1 MTWTRSALSSVE
13 KPILTP
19 EQVAGHQVM
28 WAEDNLKDYPYLLI
42 NPITPHMSHALWQL
56 LGHVETTLE
65 TLPFP
70 VADPDA
76 LVRDSISLAV
86 QVNGARVLTIEGLE
100 NADGSL
106 HPMQQAFGRH
116 HALQCGFCTPGMV
129 MRGVAM
135 AAEGVPAEAQ
145 AVSQALCGN
154 LCRCTGYRGIVNAVC
169 EGLQHMRARSTG
181 GAAA

>member
-1 MTWTRSALSSVE
+1 MSV
-13 KPILTP
+13 
-19 EQVAGHQVM
+19 
-28 WAEDNLKDYPYLLI
+28 
-42 NPITPHMSHALWQL
+42 NPFVS
-56 LGHVETTLE
+56 V
-65 TLPFP
+65 
-70 VADPDA
+70 
-76 LVRDSISLAV
+76 SL
-86 QVNGARVLTIEGLE
+86 QVNGRAVEAALSPSTLLVDLLREQLGLTGTHQGCDTAQCGACTVLVNGAATKSCNVLALQVSGASVLTIEGLAA
-100 NADGSL
+100 ADGSL

-169 EGLQHMRARSTG
+169 EGLQHMRAPGPG
-181 GAAA
+181 GAAT

>member
-1 MTWTRSALSSVE
+1 MSV
-13 KPILTP
+13 KPLV
-19 EQVAGHQVM
+19 QVSLQV
-28 WAEDNLKDYPYLLI
+28 NG
-42 NPITPHMSHALWQL
+42 Q
-56 LGHVETTLE
+56 
-65 TLPFP
+65 P
-70 VADPDA
+70 VA
-76 LVRDSISLAV
+76 LAV
-86 QVNGARVLTIEGLE
+86 PPSTLLVDLLREQLGLTGTHQGCDTAQCGACTVLVDGAATKSCNVLALQVNGASVLTIEGLE

-135 AAEGVPAEAQ
+135 AAEGVPSEPQ

-169 EGLQHMRARSTG
+169 EGLQNMRASGPG
-181 GAAA
+181 GAAT

>member
-1 MTWTRSALSSVE
+1 MSVN
-13 KPILTP
+13 PLVSVSL
-19 EQVAGHQVM
+19 QVNGQ
-28 WAEDNLKDYPYLLI
+28 
-42 NPITPHMSHALWQL
+42 T
-56 LGHVETTLE
+56 
-65 TLPFP
+65 
-70 VADPDA
+70 VA
-76 LVRDSISLAV
+76 LAV
-86 QVNGARVLTIEGLE
+86 PPSTLLVDLLRQQLGLTGTHQGCDTAQCGACTVLVDGAATKSCNVLALQVNGARVMTIEGLE

-135 AAEGVPAEAQ
+135 EAEGVPSEPQ

-169 EGLQHMRARSTG
+169 EGLERMRLAKQE
-181 GAAA
+181 GAHDTL

>member
-1 MTWTRSALSSVE
+1 MPETRPFMSVKPLMPIRLQVNGLPVEVALAPSTLLVDVLRGQLG
-13 KPILTP
+13 LT
-19 EQVAGHQVM
+19 GTHQGCDTAQCGACTVLVDG
-28 WAEDNLKDYPYLLI
+28 AATKSCNVL
-42 NPITPHMSHALWQL
+42 AL
-56 LGHVETTLE
+56 
-65 TLPFP
+65 
-70 VADPDA
+70 
-76 LVRDSISLAV
+76 
-86 QVNGARVLTIEGLE
+86 QVNGASVLTIEGLE

-154 LCRCTGYRGIVNAVC
+154 LCRCTGYRGIVDAVC
-169 EGLQHMRARSTG
+169 EGLQHMRAAGPG
-181 GAAA
+181 GAAT